1 MGIDYSWGLGVESN
15 NIAEALSLWKGLIQA
30 QKLEIKE
37 ITMIGDSW
45 ILIQAMVTNT
55 LPTQMNLHHILKKIM
70 RLSRSFQK
78 IDFFHV
84 LHHLKVEAN
93 QASKST
99 THLSK
104 GHLSLNGTLVFIP
117 LP

>member
-1 MGIDYSWGLGVESN
+1 MV
-15 NIAEALSLWKGLIQA
+15 
-30 QKLEIKE
+30 
-37 ITMIGDSW
+37 IGDSR

-55 LPTQMNLHHILKKIM
+55 LPTQMNLRHILKKIM

-84 LHHLKVEAN
+84 LRHLNTEAD
-93 QASKST
+93 QAAKSA
-99 THLSK
+99 THLSR
-104 GHLSLNGTLVFIP
+104 GQLSLNGTLVFIP

>member
-1 MGIDYSWGLGVESN
+1 MV
-15 NIAEALSLWKGLIQA
+15 
-30 QKLEIKE
+30 
-37 ITMIGDSW
+37 IGNSQ

-55 LPTQMNLHHILKKIM
+55 LPTQMNLCNILKKIM
-70 RLSRSFQK
+70 WLSRSFQK

-84 LHHLKVEAN
+84 LRHINAEAD
-93 QASKST
+93 QAAKAT

-104 GHLSLNGTLVFIP
+104 GQLSLNGTLVFIP